1 MPLLAIGASFAME
14 PSMSTQPLSNP
25 DQRSPLLSGM
35 YTRQQL
41 AAELGFTCDTLCRWE
56 ARQIGPPCTR
66 IGRRV
71 LYRRDE
77 VEVWILEQETARAN
91 RARRGNRR

>member
-1 MPLLAIGASFAME
+1 MLDQHLS
-14 PSMSTQPLSNP
+14 STARPAQ
-25 DQRSPLLSGM
+25 LLSGM

-41 AAELGFTCDTLCRWE
+41 AVELGFTCDTLCRWE

-71 LYRRDE
+71 FYRRDA
-77 VEVWILEQETARAN
+77 VEAWLLELETARAN
-91 RARRGNRR
+91 RARRGSRR

>member
-1 MPLLAIGASFAME
+1 
-14 PSMSTQPLSNP
+14 MSDQHLSP
-25 DQRSPLLSGM
+25 PTRPAPLLSEM

-41 AAELGFTCDTLCRWE
+41 AVELGFTCDTLCRWE

-71 LYRRDE
+71 LYRRDA
-77 VEVWILEQETARAN
+77 VEAWLLEQENARAN
-91 RARRGNRR
+91 RARRGGRR

>member
-1 MPLLAIGASFAME
+1 
-14 PSMSTQPLSNP
+14 MS
-25 DQRSPLLSGM
+25 DQLHPQQARPAPLLSEM

-41 AAELGFTCDTLCRWE
+41 AVELGFTCDTLCRWE

-71 LYRRDE
+71 FYRRDA
-77 VEVWILEQETARAN
+77 VEAWLLEQENTRAT
-91 RARRGNRR
+91 RGRRGARR

>member
-1 MPLLAIGASFAME
+1 MPEQHISPRERPAPLL
-14 PSMSTQPLSNP
+14 T
-25 DQRSPLLSGM
+25 GM

-41 AAELGFTCDTLCRWE
+41 AVEFGFTCDTLCRWE

-71 LYRRDE
+71 LYRRDA
-77 VEVWILEQETARAN
+77 VEAWLLELENARAN
-91 RARRGNRR
+91 RARRGGRR

>member
-1 MPLLAIGASFAME
+1 MNAGFAME
-14 PSMSTQPLSNP
+14 TSMP
-25 DQRSPLLSGM
+25 DPHLTPPARPEPLLSGM

-41 AAELGFTCDTLCRWE
+41 AVELGFTCDTLCRWE

-71 LYRRDE
+71 LYRRDA
-77 VEVWILEQETARAN
+77 VEAWLLKLENARAN
-91 RARRGNRR
+91 RARRGVRR

>member
-1 MPLLAIGASFAME
+1 MPEQQLSTSSRPASLLA
-14 PSMSTQPLSNP
+14 Q
-25 DQRSPLLSGM
+25 M

-41 AAELGFTCDTLCRWE
+41 AKELGFTCDTLCRWE

-71 LYRRDE
+71 LYRRDA
-77 VEVWILEQETARAN
+77 VEAWLLDLENAPAN
-91 RARRGNRR
+91 RGRRGGRR

>member
-1 MPLLAIGASFAME
+1 
-14 PSMSTQPLSNP
+14 
-25 DQRSPLLSGM
+25 M

-41 AAELGFTCDTLCRWE
+41 AVELGFTCDTLCRWE

-71 LYRRDE
+71 LYRRDA
-77 VEVWILEQETARAN
+77 VEAWLLEQENARAN
-91 RARRGNRR
+91 RVRRGGRR

>member
-1 MPLLAIGASFAME
+1 M
-14 PSMSTQPLSNP
+14 P
-25 DQRSPLLSGM
+25 DQHVSPQERTAPLLSRM

-41 AAELGFTCDTLCRWE
+41 AVELGFTCDTLCRWE

-71 LYRRDE
+71 LYRRDA
-77 VEVWILEQETARAN
+77 VEAWLLELENARAN
-91 RARRGNRR
+91 RGRRGGRK